1 VDETEARAVRH
12 QSVDIPACHR
22 YVDTVD
28 IAGSARKHADR
39 GRRHPA
45 RPAQVLRYIEQD
57 YDGETRLFV
66 IGADRG
72 GRLLEIVAVP
82 ATDPQRVIHADVLR
96 PKFYDYL

>member
-1 VDETEARAVRH
+1 MLTTWKSREA
-12 QSVDIPACHR
+12 PAS
-22 YVDTVD
+22 T
-28 IAGSARKHADR
+28 GSRTTTSCTLYATSCASSR
-39 GRRHPA
+39 
-45 RPAQVLRYIEQD
+45 QE